1 MFLSLVASGLA
12 NAMFAGTHASAQD
25 VISAYRLQTGINR
38 ISPYYLFS
46 EAASV
51 LMNPN
56 VRSLDIMSLVEY
68 QNGALASYLSLG
80 QALLQIWPHL
90 VAMIMEVV
98 IGFALAYISFMRKE
112 IRA

>member
-1 MFLSLVASGLA
+1 
-12 NAMFAGTHASAQD
+12 
-25 VISAYRLQTGINR
+25 
-38 ISPYYLFS
+38 
-46 EAASV
+46 
-51 LMNPN
+51 
-56 VRSLDIMSLVEY
+56 MSLVEY

-80 QALLQIWPHL
+80 QSLLQIWPHL